1 MRWYE
6 KLQKRWQVNTLWDVV
21 AILIVFTLTGFSVV
35 YIKHL
40 MGVHI
45 ITPIYWRILFYILIL
60 GLYQIVLLFWGFIF
74 GKFRFF
80 LEFEKKMFR
89 RMGKL
94 FKKQK

>member
-6 KLQKRWQVNTLWDVV
+6 KLQQRWKVDTLWDVI

-35 YIKHL
+35 YLKHL
-40 MGVHI
+40 FGIGAISPM
-45 ITPIYWRILFYILIL
+45 YYRIAFYILIL
-60 GLYQIVLLFWGFIF
+60 FLYQIVLLFWGFIF

-89 RMGKL
+89 RIFKM
-94 FKKQK
+94 FKK